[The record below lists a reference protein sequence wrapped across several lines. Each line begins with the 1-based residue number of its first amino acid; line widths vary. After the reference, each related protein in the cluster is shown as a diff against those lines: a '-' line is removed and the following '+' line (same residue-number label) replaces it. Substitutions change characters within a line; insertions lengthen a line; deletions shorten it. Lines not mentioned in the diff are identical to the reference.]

1 MQLSK
6 EAIEDYKKAFKE
18 EFGEDLSDEEAMEL
32 GCDLLRLFQIIY
44 RPIPLNKKKEFEAI
58 KREYERFMS
67 GIGHALTL
75 LDKII

>member
-18 EFGEDLSDEEAMEL
+18 EFGEDLSTAEAMEL

-44 RPIPLNKKKEFEAI
+44 RPIPLSKKKEFENI
-58 KREYERFMS
+58 QREYERFIS
-67 GIGHALTL
+67 ALGHTL
-75 LDKII
+75 DSS